1 MKRLELA
8 TEKLNAASLIILA
21 SQSIQE
27 VIRKEAA
34 KYGLNPTEYGVLEL
48 LYQTGEQPIQ
58 AISKNVSISGSS
70 ITYVIDKLE
79 QKEFVFRK
87 ACPADR
93 RITFVSLTGQGKSL
107 INQIFPQHE
116 KRLDE
121 IFCKFDEADLNKMIE
136 LLIKID

>member
-1 MKRLELA
+1 MELA
-8 TEKLNAASLIILA
+8 TRKLNVASLILLA

-34 KYGLNPTEYGVLEL
+34 KYDLNATELGVLEL
-48 LYQTGEQPIQ
+48 LYQRGDQPIQ
-58 AISKNVSISGSS
+58 AIGKNVSISGSS

-87 ACPADR
+87 ACPTDR
-93 RITFVSLTGQGKSL
+93 RVTFVSLTGQGKSL

-116 KRLDE
+116 KWLDE
-121 IFCKFDEADLNKMIE
+121 IFCKFNEADINKMIE
-136 LLIKID
+136 LLRKID